1 MKRFIHKISAAS
13 AIVGSVVCT
22 VVATGLTSCG
32 PKPAVP
38 QDKMLIA
45 GSFWDTIAVVNKT
58 AGNTIEWKYGLP
70 EGSECNSVEILPG
83 SGDVLLSYKKGARV
97 IKRDSV
103 GTIVWD
109 FTDVADTA
117 ELQTATRL
125 PDGGYLLAVCGTPM
139 RIIEIDS
146 TGLNVRKEVRYDLG
160 ITPAHAQF
168 RRVAKATNGNYLVP
182 IITTGQVLEIKDD
195 STLVTEYNVGG
206 NPFSVQE
213 LADGSLLVALGDGHS
228 VVEIERAGG
237 NLVKKIDTVPRV
249 PLHFV
254 AQSERLSNGNTLISN
269 WQGHLPAE
277 EQKDVQLVEIDP
289 AGAVV
294 WSYDGRGGRPVKG
307 GGVDFISAFYPF
319 TE

>member
-1 MKRFIHKISAAS
+1 MKRFIHNVSSVAAIVAISAA
-13 AIVGSVVCT
+13 A
-22 VVATGLTSCG
+22 LTSCG
-32 PKPAVP
+32 PKPTGP

-70 EGSECNSVEILPG
+70 AGSECNSVEILPG

-103 GTIVWD
+103 GTVVWD

-139 RIIEIDS
+139 RIIELDS
-146 TGLNVRKEVRYDLG
+146 TGLNVRKEVKYDLG

-168 RRVAKATNGNYLVP
+168 RRVAKAANGNYLVP
-182 IITTGQVLEIKDD
+182 IITTGKVLEIKDD
-195 STLVTEYNVGG
+195 STLVMEYNVGG

-228 VVEIERAGG
+228 AIEIERTGG
-237 NLVKKIDTVPRV
+237 NLVKKIDTVPGV
-249 PLHFV
+249 ALHFV
-254 AQSERLSNGNTLISN
+254 AQTQRLANGNTLISN

-277 EQKDVQLVEIDP
+277 EQTAVQLIEIDP
-289 AGAVV
+289 AGTVV

>member
-1 MKRFIHKISAAS
+1 MKRFIHNLAFAS
-13 AIVGSVVCT
+13 AGA
-22 VVATGLTSCG
+22 VALTLVSCG
-32 PKPAVP
+32 GKTSAP

-45 GSFWDTIAVVNKT
+45 GSFWDTIAVVNRS
-58 AGNTIEWKYGLP
+58 AGDVIEWKYGLP

-97 IKRDSV
+97 IKRDSTNGT

-109 FTDVADTA
+109 YTDVADTA

-125 PDGGYLLAVCGTPM
+125 PDGGYLLAICGTPM
-139 RIIEIDS
+139 RIVELDS
-146 TGLNVRKEVRYDLG
+146 AGTDVRKEVRYDLG
-160 ITPAHAQF
+160 IEPAHAQF

-182 IITTGQVLEIKDD
+182 IITTGKVLEIKDD

-213 LADGSLLVALGDGHS
+213 LPGGNLFVALGDGHS
-228 VVEIERAGG
+228 AIEIDRATG
-237 NLVKKIDTVPRV
+237 NLVQKIDTVPGV
-249 PLHFV
+249 PLHFI

-277 EQKDVQLVEIDP
+277 QQVDAQLIEIDS

>member
-1 MKRFIHKISAAS
+1 MKNRKTAGLVAGALCGAAS
-13 AIVGSVVCT
+13 VM
-22 VVATGLTSCG
+22 LFSCG
-32 PKPAVP
+32 PKAAVP

-70 EGSECNSVEILPG
+70 AGSECNSVEIVPG
-83 SGDVLLSYKKGARV
+83 GDVLLSYKKGARV

-125 PDGGYLLAVCGTPM
+125 ADGGYLLAICGTPM
-139 RIIEIDS
+139 RIIELDS
-146 TGLNVRKEVRYDLG
+146 TGTNVRKEVKYDLG
-160 ITPAHAQF
+160 IEPAHAQF
-168 RRVAKATNGNYLVP
+168 RRVAKASNGNYLVP
-182 IITTGQVLEIKDD
+182 IITTGKVLEIKDD
-195 STLVTEYNVGG
+195 STLVMEYNVGG

-213 LADGSLLVALGDGHS
+213 LADGNLLVALGDGHS
-228 VVEIERAGG
+228 VIEIERAGG
-237 NLVKKIDTVPRV
+237 NLVRKIDTVTGV

-254 AQSERLSNGNTLISN
+254 AQTQQLANGNTLISN
-269 WQGHLPAE
+269 WQGHLPAA
-277 EQKDVQLVEIDP
+277 EQTAVQLVEIDP

-294 WSYDGRGGRPVKG
+294 WSYDGRGGRPVKS

>member
-1 MKRFIHKISAAS
+1 MAGTVLGAF
-13 AIVGSVVCT
+13 
-22 VVATGLTSCG
+22 VVAGGVTSCG
-32 PKPAVP
+32 SGSAVP

-58 AGNTIEWKYGLP
+58 AGNAIEWKYGLP

-83 SGDVLLSYKKGARV
+83 TGDVLLSYKKGARV
-97 IKRDSV
+97 VKRDSINGG

-125 PDGGYLLAVCGTPM
+125 ADGGYLLAICGSPM
-139 RIIEIDS
+139 RIVELDS
-146 TGLNVRKEVRYDLG
+146 TGLNVRREVEYDLG

-168 RRVAKATNGNYLVP
+168 RRVIKAENGNYLVP
-182 IITTGQVLEIKDD
+182 IITAGKVLEIKDD

-206 NPFSVQE
+206 TPFSVQE
-213 LADGSLLVALGDGHS
+213 LVGGNLLVALGDGHS

-237 NLVKKIDTVPRV
+237 NLVRKIDTVPGV

-254 AQSERLSNGNTLISN
+254 AQTRRLDNGNTLISN

-277 EQKDVQLVEIDP
+277 EQTAVQLVEIDP

-294 WSYDGRGGRPVKG
+294 WAYDGRGGRSVKG

>member
-1 MKRFIHKISAAS
+1 MKPFIHKIS
-13 AIVGSVVCT
+13 
-22 VVATGLTSCG
+22 VATVASVAIGAFSAAGLTSCG
-32 PKPAVP
+32 PKTIAP

-70 EGSECNSVEILPG
+70 QGSECNSVEIVPG
-83 SGDVLLSYKKGARV
+83 GDVLLSYKKGARV

-125 PDGGYLLAVCGTPM
+125 PDGGYLLAICGTPA
-139 RIIEIDS
+139 RFVELDS

-168 RRVAKATNGNYLVP
+168 RQVTKAKNGNYLVP
-182 IITTGQVLEIKDD
+182 IITTGKVLEIKDD
-195 STLVTEYNVGG
+195 STLVMEYNTGG

-213 LADGSLLVALGDGHS
+213 LADGNLLVALGDGHS
-228 VVEIERAGG
+228 VVEIERTGG
-237 NLVKKIDTVPRV
+237 NLVKKIDSVTGV

-254 AQSERLSNGNTLISN
+254 AQSERLLNGNTLISN

-277 EQKDVQLVEIDP
+277 EQTDVQLVEIDP
-289 AGAVV
+289 SGAVL
-294 WSYDGRGGRPVKG
+294 WTYDGRNGRSVRS
-307 GGVDFISAFYPF
+307 GGVDFVSAFYPF

>member
-1 MKRFIHKISAAS
+1 MKNRKTAGLIAGALCGAAS
-13 AIVGSVVCT
+13 VM
-22 VVATGLTSCG
+22 LFSCG

-103 GTIVWD
+103 NGSGTVVWD

-125 PDGGYLLAVCGTPM
+125 PDGGYLLAICGTPM
-139 RIIEIDS
+139 RIIELDS
-146 TGLNVRKEVRYDLG
+146 TGLNVRKEVRYNLG
-160 ITPAHAQF
+160 IEPAHAQF

-182 IITTGQVLEIKDD
+182 IITTGKVLEIKDD
-195 STLVTEYNVGG
+195 STLVMEYNVGG

-213 LADGSLLVALGDGHS
+213 LANGNLLVALGDLHCAI
-228 VVEIERAGG
+228 EIERAGG
-237 NLVKKIDTVPRV
+237 NLVKKIDTVPGV

-254 AQSERLSNGNTLISN
+254 AQTERMSNGNTLISN

-277 EQKDVQLVEIDP
+277 QQTVVQLVEIDP